1 MDIYFFY
8 IIEEYIHTLK
18 KHLHLAVYFK
28 MSSPFISY
36 ISNEQHYHNVIQA
49 VFNVRHDLW
58 IATSD
63 MKDLYVKR
71 NNVVIPFL
79 KVLADLIQKKVKIRL
94 IHAKE
99 PGQNFRND
107 FDKNPVLFEGL
118 ERVLCPRVHFK
129 MLIFDM
135 HTIYVGSANL
145 TGAGLGMK
153 SVHNRNFET
162 GILTNDVEIV
172 KQSIAQYDE
181 LWMGKHCPACKR
193 KDFCGDRLDK

>member
-1 MDIYFFY
+1 MSAVSWGTTKNIVVGLVVYYSNCYAYVRSNLLDIYFFY

-107 FDKNPVLFEGL
+107 FDKNPFYSKDWKECCVQE
-118 ERVLCPRVHFK
+118 C
-129 MLIFDM
+129 
-135 HTIYVGSANL
+135 
-145 TGAGLGMK
+145 
-153 SVHNRNFET
+153 
-162 GILTNDVEIV
+162 IL
-172 KQSIAQYDE
+172 K
-181 LWMGKHCPACKR
+181 C
-193 KDFCGDRLDK
+193 